1 MASSSTSTASPLP
14 LSRAA
19 SRFLDRHGNP
29 MVNLASS
36 PDELICALS
45 VQPNSP
51 NVDWVCNSSGLK
63 VYMIPGHTD
72 GVMALFGQ
80 RFGVPAP
87 FDQGCQHCLAAH
99 AVFERCCVAVDTEGV
114 PLFNGACMNCA
125 FRGHATDCSFVDYL
139 PLFAQSVFIRAY
151 FAEIY
156 TLDNGKTR
164 VRSVTI

>member
-114 PLFNGACMNCA
+114 PLFNGA
-125 FRGHATDCSFVDYL
+125 FDYL